1 MAEKIKSVIIGK
13 TEILGEAF
21 QSELAPIAEVVG
33 RFADPSTAYTAIK
46 NLRPEVIFIDVDNER
61 ATGFALA
68 RHLKNI
74 LPATALF
81 FVSREK
87 DPDVIL
93 EGLRIGVADFLVF
106 PCEDGNI
113 RKAVRDAL
121 GKAEAGGH
129 SGEITAVFSMKGGQG
144 VTSIATNLAD
154 HIHALTNDKVIL
166 VDMNLY
172 MGDVSVFLEMPTTY
186 TPFDM
191 LKEIDRMDEN
201 LLFSSLTMHP
211 RGFYVLTAPDEI
223 SDADQISGEDI
234 NRILNVLRAY
244 LDHIVIDLPHDFAE
258 RSLAVLEASDTILLL
273 AQQSMP
279 VIKSVQKAIK
289 LFEELG
295 FDEKKVRIVLNRYLE
310 KNELTSDDISYVLNW
325 PVFARIVN
333 DFYSLSD
340 VINKGKT
347 LDMARPNTKINK
359 DMEAL
364 SILLTGIKPERQS
377 RGRWT
382 DIVDRFLSLF
392 RKQGRESR

>member
-1 MAEKIKSVIIGK
+1 VKI
-13 TEILGEAF
+13 
-21 QSELAPIAEVVG
+21 
-33 RFADPSTAYTAIK
+33 Y
-46 NLRPEVIFIDVDNER
+46 
-61 ATGFALA
+61 
-68 RHLKNI
+68 
-74 LPATALF
+74 
-81 FVSREK
+81 
-87 DPDVIL
+87 
-93 EGLRIGVADFLVF
+93 
-106 PCEDGNI
+106 
-113 RKAVRDAL
+113 
-121 GKAEAGGH
+121 
-129 SGEITAVFSMKGGQG
+129 
-144 VTSIATNLAD
+144 
-154 HIHALTNDKVIL
+154 
-166 VDMNLY
+166 
-172 MGDVSVFLEMPTTY
+172 
-186 TPFDM
+186 
-191 LKEIDRMDEN
+191 
-201 LLFSSLTMHP
+201 
-211 RGFYVLTAPDEI
+211 
-223 SDADQISGEDI
+223 
-234 NRILNVLRAY
+234 RILNVLRAY